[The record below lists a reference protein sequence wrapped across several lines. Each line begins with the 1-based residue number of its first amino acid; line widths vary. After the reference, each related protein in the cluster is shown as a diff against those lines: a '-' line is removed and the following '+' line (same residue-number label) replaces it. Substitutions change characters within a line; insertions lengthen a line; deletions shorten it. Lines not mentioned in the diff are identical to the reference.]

1 LKRQFAA
8 LLLTFI
14 VSLGASAQQTSTS
27 ATIAAPTNSLI
38 IGPGDTLVVHVLDTP
53 ELDQTARVEDSGRIP
68 LLLIGETNVK
78 GLTPGE
84 AASAIASNLRRGNF
98 MLDPHVTVTVQKY
111 ATAGV
116 TVLGQVRLPGSY
128 TIDTP
133 RTVLDILAMAGGL
146 TDEAER
152 KITVEHART
161 KERVDYFVDN
171 NAHKALD
178 TNFLVYPGD
187 RIIVEKAPTVY
198 MLGDVNKPGGYEHT
212 TNDGKVT
219 VLQAVALAGGIQH
232 TGSGN
237 KAHLLRKMP
246 DGTVSDQKINI
257 AAMESGKVKDFNLL
271 PDDILYIP
279 YSYIRQIGVSGAEN
293 LFAVAA
299 TAAVYRF

>member
-1 LKRQFAA
+1 LRPQIAAMIFALA
-8 LLLTFI
+8 IT
-14 VSLGASAQQTSTS
+14 LGMNAQQASTP
-27 ATIAAPTNSLI
+27 TAAQPNSLI
-38 IGPGDTLVVHVLDTP
+38 IGPGDTLVVHILDTP
-53 ELDQTARVEDSGRIP
+53 ELDQTARVEDSGHVP
-68 LLLIGETNVK
+68 LLLIGETNVN
-78 GLTPGE
+78 GMTPAE
-84 AASAIASNLRRGNF
+84 AAAAVASGLRRGNF
-98 MLDPHVTVTVQKY
+98 MLDPHVTVTVEKY

-133 RTVLDILAMAGGL
+133 RTVLDVLAMAGGL

-152 KITVEHART
+152 KVTVEHART

-198 MLGDVNKPGGYEHT
+198 MLGDVSKPGGYEHT

-219 VLQAVALAGGIQH
+219 VLQAVALAGGVQH
-232 TGSGN
+232 TGSAN
-237 KAHLLRKMP
+237 KAHLLRKLP
-246 DGTVSDQKINI
+246 DGTVTDQKINI
-257 AAMESGKVKDFNLL
+257 SAMEAGKVKDFDLL
-271 PDDILYIP
+271 PDDIIYIP